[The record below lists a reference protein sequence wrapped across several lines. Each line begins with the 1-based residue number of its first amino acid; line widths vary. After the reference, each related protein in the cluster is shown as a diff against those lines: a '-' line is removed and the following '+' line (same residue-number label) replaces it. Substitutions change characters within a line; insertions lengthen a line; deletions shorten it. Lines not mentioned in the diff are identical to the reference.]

1 MLDLHPTE
9 TVLAIEHL
17 AISFAQPRPAV
28 EDVSVSLRRGEILA
42 LVGESGSGK
51 SMTAR
56 AVLGL
61 LPPGARAA
69 GSIRYDGEEL
79 LGLPET
85 DLNRIRGRRIAM
97 VFQEPQ
103 TALNPVRTI
112 GWQLRE
118 ALRAHGLKSRR
129 AAAER
134 AVELLRAVEIPEP
147 ERRLGSYPHQLSGGQ
162 KQRVVLALALA
173 NEPEVLLA
181 DEPTTAL
188 DVTVQ
193 AEILRL
199 LDRIRE
205 RTGTAIVLITH
216 NMGVVAE
223 IADRVVVLQ
232 AGNVVEEGETR
243 TLFANPR
250 EPYTKTLL
258 ASVLRLPELDSVVE
272 PSALLPSA
280 PASDVPGP
288 DVPGPDVPAPDVP
301 AVEFRGVHVHY
312 GSRRRGRAF
321 PAVTDVSLRVA
332 PGEVVGL
339 VGESGSGK
347 TTLGRLAAGLV
358 PLAEGRVLLQ
368 GEDVLAAPRA
378 ERRHLRRGL
387 AFVHQ
392 DPEASLD
399 PRYAVGA
406 SIREPLDIH
415 RVGTPAERDAR
426 VAELLDAV
434 QLPASYAA
442 RRPRELSGGQR
453 QRIALARALA
463 LEPTLLVADEPTSA
477 LDVSVQARVLEL
489 FRDLQE
495 RLGFACLFISHDL
508 AVVHQVADR
517 VAVLR
522 GGELVETGPVGTVFA
537 RPEADY
543 TRRLLDAV
551 PVPDPARR
559 GRRVRELAS

>member
-1 MLDLHPTE
+1 MPESPVAPAVPL
-9 TVLAIEHL
+9 LAVEHL

-28 EDVSVSLRRGEILA
+28 EDVSISLERGEILA

-61 LPPGARAA
+61 LPPGARAT

-79 LGLPET
+79 LGLPEREL
-85 DLNRIRGRRIAM
+85 DRYRGARIAM

-118 ALRAHGLKSRR
+118 ALRAHRPTSRK
-129 AAAER
+129 AARER
-134 AVELLRAVEIPEP
+134 AIELLSAVEIPDP

-173 NEPEVLLA
+173 NEPRVLLA

-243 TLFANPR
+243 ALFARPR
-250 EPYTKTLL
+250 EPYTRTLL
-258 ASVLRLPELDSVVE
+258 ASVLRLPEAAAA
-272 PSALLPSA
+272 PS
-280 PASDVPGP
+280 PATPGP
-288 DVPGPDVPAPDVP
+288 APVREDEVTP
-301 AVEFRGVHVHY
+301 AVEFRNVHVRY
-312 GSRRRGRAF
+312 GSSRRGRAF
-321 PAVTDVSLRVA
+321 PAISDVSLAVA

-358 PLAEGRVLLQ
+358 PLAGGQVLLR
-368 GEDVLAAPRA
+368 GADVLAAPRS
-378 ERRHLRRGL
+378 ERRGLRRGL

-399 PRYAVGA
+399 PRLSVGA

-426 VAELLDAV
+426 VAELLEAV
-434 QLPASYAA
+434 QLPAAHAA

-463 LEPTLLVADEPTSA
+463 LDPALLVADEPTSA

-522 GGELVETGPVGTVFA
+522 GGRLVEEGPVGEVFT
-537 RPEADY
+537 RPREDY

-559 GRRVRELAS
+559 RGRRVRELAS

>member
-1 MLDLHPTE
+1 VLDLHSTE
-9 TVLAIEHL
+9 AVLTIEHL
-17 AISFAQPRPAV
+17 AITFAQPRPAV
-28 EDVSVSLRRGEILA
+28 ADVSLTLRRGEILA

-61 LPPGARAA
+61 LPPGARAS
-69 GSIRYDGEEL
+69 GSIRYDDEEI
-79 LGLPET
+79 LGLDEAGL
-85 DLNRIRGRRIAM
+85 DRIRGARIAM

-118 ALRAHGLKSRR
+118 ALRAHGTRSRKEADR
-129 AAAER
+129 R

-147 ERRLGSYPHQLSGGQ
+147 ERRLRSYPHRLSGGQ

-232 AGNVVEEGETR
+232 AGEVVEEGETR
-243 TLFANPR
+243 ALFAQPR

-258 ASVLRLPELDSVVE
+258 ASVLRLPELDSE
-272 PSALLPSA
+272 SS
-280 PASDVPGP
+280 SSN
-288 DVPGPDVPAPDVP
+288 PAPRSSSSPEERGAYRDASTVP

-312 GSRRRGRAF
+312 GSSRRGRAF
-321 PAVTDVSLRVA
+321 PAVTDVSLQVA

-339 VGESGSGK
+339 VGESGSSK

-358 PLAEGRVLLQ
+358 PLASGQVLLR
-368 GEDVLAAPRA
+368 GVDVHAAPAA
-378 ERRHLRRGL
+378 ERRALRRGL

-399 PRYAVGA
+399 PRLSVGA
-406 SIREPLDIH
+406 SIREPLDIQ

-426 VAELLDAV
+426 VGELLEAV

-489 FRDLQE
+489 FTELQQ

-522 GGELVETGPVGTVFA
+522 AGRLVEAGPVGAVFA
-537 RPEADY
+537 QPAEEY

>member
-1 MLDLHPTE
+1 MPDLSPAPGP
-9 TVLAIEHL
+9 VLAIEHL

-28 EDVSVSLRRGEILA
+28 EDVSVTLDRGEILA

-61 LPPGARAA
+61 LPPGARAT
-69 GSIRYDGEEL
+69 GSIRYDGEEI
-79 LGLPET
+79 LGLPEA
-85 DLNRIRGRRIAM
+85 DLDRIRGARIAM

-118 ALRAHGLKSRR
+118 ALRAHGTTSRK
-129 AAAER
+129 AARER

-147 ERRLGSYPHQLSGGQ
+147 ERRLDSYPHQLSGGQ

-173 NEPEVLLA
+173 NEPDVLLA

-243 TLFANPR
+243 ALFAHPR

-272 PSALLPSA
+272 PPVSQVAEE
-280 PASDVPGP
+280 
-288 DVPGPDVPAPDVP
+288 VP

-312 GSRRRGRAF
+312 GSSRRGRAF
-321 PAVTDVSLRVA
+321 PAIADVSLTVA

-358 PLAEGRVLLQ
+358 PLADGQVLLR

-415 RVGTPAERDAR
+415 RVGTPAARDAR
-426 VAELLDAV
+426 VAELLEAV
-434 QLPASYAA
+434 QLPASYVA

-463 LEPTLLVADEPTSA
+463 LEPALLVADEPTSA

-489 FRDLQE
+489 FRELQE

-522 GGELVETGPVGTVFA
+522 AGTLVEVGPVGSVFA